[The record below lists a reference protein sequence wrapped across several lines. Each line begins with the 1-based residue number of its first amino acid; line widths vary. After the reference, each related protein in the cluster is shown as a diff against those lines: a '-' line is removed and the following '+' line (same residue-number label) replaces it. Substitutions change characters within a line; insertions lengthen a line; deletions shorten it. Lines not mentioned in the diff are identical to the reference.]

1 MSQASIRL
9 DKWLWFARVAKSRTR
24 AQSLVK
30 SGKIRV
36 NKQKFDNPAK
46 LVTEGDV
53 LTITL
58 ERKIFVLK
66 VVACGNRRGPYVEAC
81 KLYEDLTPIAKTDE
95 ADGIDTGSANQG
107 IGEKTAR
114 PSKQDRRKL
123 LQLKNRQYFQ

>member
-9 DKWLWFARVAKSRTR
+9 DKWLWFARVTKSRTR

-46 LVTEGDV
+46 LITAGDV

-66 VVACGNRRGPYVEAC
+66 IVACGNRRGPYVEAC
-81 KLYEDLTPIAKTDE
+81 KLYEDLTPVAKTDE
-95 ADGIDTGSANQG
+95 TDAEFVAQG

>member
-9 DKWLWFARVAKSRTR
+9 DKWLWFARVTKSRTR

-46 LVTEGDV
+46 QVTLGDV

-66 VVACGNRRGPYVEAC
+66 VIACGTRRGPYVEAC
-81 KLYEDLTPIAKTDE
+81 KLYEDLTPVANTDE
-95 ADGIDTGSANQG
+95 RTVAEFTNQKID
-107 IGEKTAR
+107 EKTAR